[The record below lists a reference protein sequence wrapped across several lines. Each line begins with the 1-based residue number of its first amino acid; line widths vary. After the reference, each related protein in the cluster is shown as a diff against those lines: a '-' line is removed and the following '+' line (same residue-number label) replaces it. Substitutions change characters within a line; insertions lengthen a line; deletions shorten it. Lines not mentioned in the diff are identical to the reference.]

1 MAEINGTNHSNSPV
15 ASQSQTQAQ
24 PQNPTLLPSVAA
36 ATQFYTSDDAPRT
49 SLNDPGTSTRPRD
62 ARTIHMV
69 LASLGVTAYQERVP
83 LQLLDFAYR
92 YTSSVLSD
100 AVHFSAEGY
109 LPSTGSGRAA
119 NAADGGN
126 ISIQALRLA
135 ASSRPGYQFTS
146 VLPKETM
153 LELAAERNRIKLPA
167 VDKDVHLGIRLP
179 HERFVLTGMGWGLPE
194 EWDSEGE
201 MDEGEDGVTAN
212 EQEKDGKA
220 LDTNGITHD
229 EEDEKIDE
237 DMEDGEDGFEQV
249 FGKTDDDEDKMM
261 EEG

>member
-1 MAEINGTNHSNSPV
+1 MI
-15 ASQSQTQAQ
+15 
-24 PQNPTLLPSVAA
+24 
-36 ATQFYTSDDAPRT
+36 
-49 SLNDPGTSTRPRD
+49 
-62 ARTIHMV
+62 

-100 AVHFSAEGY
+100 AANFSAEGY
-109 LPSTGSGRAA
+109 LATTSGAGRGA

-126 ISIQALRLA
+126 LSIQALRLA

-153 LELAAERNRIKLPA
+153 LELAAERNRVKLPA
-167 VDKDVHLGIRLP
+167 VDKDTQFGVRLP
-179 HERFVLTGMGWGLPE
+179 HERFVLTGTGWNLPE

-201 MDEGEDGVTAN
+201 VDEVDGNAVPTEGMSDDPPAETNGTLQDGVD
-212 EQEKDGKA
+212 EKD
-220 LDTNGITHD
+220 
-229 EEDEKIDE
+229 EDE
-237 DMEDGEDGFEQV
+237 DMEDGEEGFEQI
-249 FGKTDDDEDKMM
+249 FGNDGNDEDKMM